1 MAMDK
6 LDTLSK
12 QAREAMDSGSFDH
25 ALQLTREIQSI
36 TEPHITSTN
45 RFLVNTSG
53 LLIDIGNASGNQQT
67 IGEGVDLLKNNFERI
82 TSDDRY
88 TAIAHYNLGNGY
100 STLFNMRR
108 KQEPLAAYFRN
119 TELKPCSKPL

>member
-12 QAREAMDSGSFDH
+12 QAREAMDSGDLDR
-25 ALQLTREIQSI
+25 ALQLTREIQSM
-36 TEPHITSTN
+36 TERHITSTN

-67 IGEGVDLLKNNFERI
+67 IEEGVHLLKNNFESI
-82 TSDDRY
+82 TIDDRY

-100 STLFNMRR
+100 SCHF
-108 KQEPLAAYFRN
+108 
-119 TELKPCSKPL
+119 